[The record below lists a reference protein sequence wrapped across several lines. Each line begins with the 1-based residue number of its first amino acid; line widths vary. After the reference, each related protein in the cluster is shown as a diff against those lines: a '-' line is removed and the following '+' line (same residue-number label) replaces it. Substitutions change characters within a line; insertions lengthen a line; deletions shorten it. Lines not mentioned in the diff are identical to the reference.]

1 MLRCVVVVCGAP
13 VVVGAAVVVV
23 GAVVVV
29 VGATVDVVVVVTG
42 AVVIVVASAPTG
54 PAPIAN
60 IEIMSISAAPL
71 RAATEARRGKD
82 GRITGATLDRRPM
95 KSRAINAGAED
106 RSTSYAHQ

>member
-29 VGATVDVVVVVTG
+29 VVIEVVVEDEDEG
-42 AVVIVVASAPTG
+42 GIVCAPTG

-71 RAATEARRGKD
+71 RTATEARRGED
-82 GRITGATLDRRPM
+82 GRITGVTLDRRPM